1 MGIVNP
7 VQPGSVKPNMS
18 KMYDGRNVAIRPI
31 PVITDYGD
39 ALAAQAAA
47 ADQRPRTEVV
57 NMPSK
62 PAPTGA
68 DTVFGT
74 QVPGSYQFSGGVY
87 NPASGLEETI

>member
-1 MGIVNP
+1 MGFIRP
-7 VQPGSVKPNMS
+7 VQPGSVKPQMS
-18 KMYDGRNVAIRPI
+18 QMYNGLNVATRPI

-39 ALAAQAAA
+39 VLAAKAAA
-47 ADQRPRTEVV
+47 ADQRPRTEAV

-62 PAPTGA
+62 PRPSGA

-87 NPASGLEETI
+87 NPASGVEETL